1 MVHTFPACPAGRVDN
16 RNSEAGIG
24 SLGGA
29 GHHQSVSVRYE
40 FEVGRALD
48 TKWLVQGRT
57 GGSGMCSTEGVNRI
71 RHLVSGGGWPT
82 YSKDGITLC
91 SVERRKESG
100 LLHIENSMGL
110 DPGHM
115 ESVT

>member
-1 MVHTFPACPAGRVDN
+1 MISILLACPAGRVA
-16 RNSEAGIG
+16 RKNSEAGIG
-24 SLGGA
+24 SVEGA
-29 GHHQSVSVRYE
+29 GHHQPVSIRYE

-57 GGSGMCSTEGVNRI
+57 GGSAMCSTEGVNRI

-100 LLHIENSMGL
+100 LLHIESSMGL
-110 DPGHM
+110 DPGLM
-115 ESVT
+115 ESVK